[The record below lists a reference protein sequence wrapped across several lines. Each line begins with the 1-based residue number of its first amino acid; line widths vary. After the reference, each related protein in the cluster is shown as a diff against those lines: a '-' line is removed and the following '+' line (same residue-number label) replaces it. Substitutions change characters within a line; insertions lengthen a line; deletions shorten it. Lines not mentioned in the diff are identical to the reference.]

1 MNPNKIEI
9 KQILI
14 MLTYIPNFEF
24 KVRNIKVWKDDI
36 SHDYF
41 LKTVDQ
47 IISGDIDVNC
57 GIYPN
62 SYTIELYVDKN
73 ISDFDI
79 EKIKI
84 ACKNAIKNRIN
95 GKIKFLQNQLSL
107 LN

>member
-1 MNPNKIEI
+1 MSSEKIEI

-14 MLTYIPNFEF
+14 MMTYAPYFEF

-36 SHDYF
+36 NHDYF

-47 IISGDIDVNC
+47 IISGNIDISC
-57 GIYPN
+57 GIYPD
-62 SYTIELYVDKN
+62 SYTAEIYVDKN
-73 ISDFDI
+73 ISDLDI
-79 EKIKI
+79 EKIKM

-95 GKIKFLQNQLSL
+95 EKIKFLQNQLSL